1 MRIDIKGVIE
11 DNENKAVSVRR
22 ICEADSEIVDETA
35 EDETIPEDD
44 NLVSSADSAEGEDA
58 AGGDD

>member
-1 MRIDIKGVIE
+1 MEG
-11 DNENKAVSVRR
+11 SVDGS
-22 ICEADSEIVDETA
+22 CEADSEIVDETA

-58 AGGDD
+58 DGGED